1 MLQVKD
7 RTAGVELEVVNIMA
21 TPEETLLLRCLA
33 KLVLRRIIKATPD
46 SDAAVEAK
54 KLLHRHNDRG
64 DGNEMA
70 PLQDGVWTFPGQS
83 YVGLCQQAL
92 NVSSRRRAET
102 EITAAEGGGG
112 ELLPSSG
119 DDRKTEDEYHLI
131 DLMNLAY
138 AVDEIGGE
146 RTMRKLLSMLEQ
158 ELKDEDAAQQQ
169 QEQEEEQEKDR
180 VEENQELGDGRGK
193 GRKRHAAREG
203 AGVIETDDPDRDD
216 AIHIVRSYLPP
227 NDGSDGDG
235 DVDGFEEATE
245 AEAGAGGG
253 GGRAGGVM
261 GSKVNG
267 ALGSK
272 LDTIAKLL
280 VEHKGRCDRSRGR
293 FSALLLVSTRD
304 LARTTPETLELVPSL
319 QPFLRAE
326 YALGSSENMSFMRRT
341 SLDRLGTDLS
351 QPNLVVSTTACSEGL
366 EVPDCGLVVC
376 ASGTAL
382 AELRGRLNFGK
393 NCKWVR
399 E

>member
-33 KLVLRRIIKATPD
+33 KLVLRRIIKAAPD

-54 KLLHRHNDRG
+54 KLLHRYNDRG

-102 EITAAEGGGG
+102 EIKAAEGGGG

-138 AVDEIGGE
+138 AVDEIGGD
-146 RTMRKLLSMLEQ
+146 RTMRKLLNMLEQ

-169 QEQEEEQEKDR
+169 QQQEEEER
-180 VEENQELGDGRGK
+180 VEGDQELSDGRGK
-193 GRKRHAAREG
+193 GRKRHAARDG

-253 GGRAGGVM
+253 GGRAGGVVD
-261 GSKVNG
+261 SKVNG

-304 LARTTPETLELVPSL
+304 LARTTPDTLELVPSL
-319 QPFLRAE
+319 QSFLRAE
-326 YALGSSENMSFMRRT
+326 HALGSSGNISFMRRT

-351 QPNLVVSTTACSEGL
+351 QANLVVSTTACSEGL

-382 AELRGRLNFGK
+382 AELRGRLNFGE
-393 NCKWVR
+393 NCK
-399 E
+399 